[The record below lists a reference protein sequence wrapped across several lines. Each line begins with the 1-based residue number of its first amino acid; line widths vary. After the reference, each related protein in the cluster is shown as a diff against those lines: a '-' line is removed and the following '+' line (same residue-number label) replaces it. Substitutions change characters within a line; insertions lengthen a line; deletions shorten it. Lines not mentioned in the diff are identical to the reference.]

1 MAEVAVYTAYVI
13 VGDSAGK
20 LGRVDL
26 RVDATDGK
34 AFVAAAD
41 TAARSASKVGLLL
54 SAVSNLTLDNPN
66 AIKARGVD
74 SQFVNDAF
82 AYPAL
87 SLDAYI
93 SNKLN
98 VSYQT
103 TLGGLP
109 RQNQFT
115 IPMRDPAEYELESN
129 GINVVL
135 EDGADIED
143 LVTQI
148 ADTMLSL
155 YGTACV
161 VSEITVNDQ

>member
-1 MAEVAVYTAYVI
+1 MAEVEVFEAYVV
-13 VGDSAGK
+13 VGDSAKK
-20 LGRVDL
+20 LGRVGL
-26 RVDATDGK
+26 RVSAADGR

-41 TAARSASKVGLLL
+41 TAARSATKVGLLL

-66 AIKARGVD
+66 AIKSRGVD
-74 SQFVNDAF
+74 SSFVNDGFAF
-82 AYPAL
+82 PATT
-87 SLDAYI
+87 LDAYL

-98 VSYQT
+98 VGYVT

-109 RQNQFT
+109 RNNQFT
-115 IPMRDPAEYELESN
+115 IPMRDVAEYALESN

-135 EDGADIED
+135 DDGADIAD

-148 ADTMLSL
+148 ADTMLSV
-155 YGTACV
+155 YGTACT

>member
-1 MAEVAVYTAYVI
+1 MAEVPVYEAYVV
-13 VGDSAGK
+13 VGDSAKK
-20 LGRVDL
+20 LARVAV

-41 TAARSASKVGLLL
+41 TAARSDTKVGLLL
-54 SAVSNLTLDNPN
+54 IAISNLTLNNPN
-66 AIKARGVD
+66 AVKSRGVD
-74 SQFVNDAF
+74 SQFVNDGF
-82 AYPAL
+82 TYPAAED
-87 SLDAYI
+87 DAYI

-115 IPMRDPAEYELESN
+115 IPMRDPAEYEMESN
-129 GINVVL
+129 GVNVVL

-155 YGTACV
+155 YGTACTV
-161 VSEITVNDQ
+161 TEITVNDE

>member
-1 MAEVAVYTAYVI
+1 MAEVAVYEAYVV
-13 VGDSAGK
+13 VGDSAKK
-20 LGRVDL
+20 LSRVAV

-41 TAARSASKVGLLL
+41 TAARSATKVGLLL
-54 SAVSNLTLDNPN
+54 IAISNLTLNNPN
-66 AIKARGVD
+66 AVKARGVD

-82 AYPAL
+82 VFPVPED
-87 SLDAYI
+87 DAYI

-98 VSYQT
+98 VSYST
-103 TLGGLP
+103 SLGGLP

-115 IPMRDPAEYELESN
+115 IPMRDPAEYTMESN
-129 GINVVL
+129 GVNVVL

-155 YGTACV
+155 YGTACTV
-161 VSEITVNDQ
+161 TEITVNDE

>member
-1 MAEVAVYTAYVI
+1 MAEVAVYKAYVV
-13 VGDSAGK
+13 VGDSAK
-20 LGRVDL
+20 RLGRVEL
-26 RVDATDGK
+26 QVSETDGK

-41 TAARSASKVGLLL
+41 TAARSATKVGLLL
-54 SAVSNLTLDNPN
+54 SSVSNLTLDNPN
-66 AIKARGVD
+66 AIQARGVD
-74 SQFVNDAF
+74 SSFVNDGF
-82 AYPAL
+82 AYPATT
-87 SLDAYI
+87 LDAYL

-98 VSYQT
+98 VSYAT

-109 RQNQFT
+109 RNLQFT
-115 IPMRDPAEYELESN
+115 IPMRDPAEYSLESN

-155 YGTACV
+155 YGSACTV
-161 VSEITVNDQ
+161 TEITVNDQ